1 MSRTLH
7 LNVFIHGRGHHEAA
21 WRHPRGTSA
30 SLTDIGYYEQIARI
44 SERGKFDS
52 VFFADHLTLGK
63 DVAHSARGGLEP
75 LTTLAALAQ
84 RTEHIGLI
92 ATASSTYTEPYNLA
106 RQFASLDHISNGRV
120 GWNIVTSWLKG
131 AAANYG
137 DTGQIDHDE
146 RYRRAFEYLDVVT
159 KLWDSWADDARVDD
173 PDSGVY
179 VDFDR
184 VRPTAHHGTYYHVE
198 GALNIPRSPQG
209 YPVLVQAGSSDAG
222 RQFAATYAEAVFT
235 AHLEQATAVEFRTDL
250 RRRAAALGRDPEQLA
265 VLPGLSPAIGSTEA
279 EAKRLWTELNEL
291 TVPEVGLAHL
301 SARFAGADFS
311 HLPLDERLSPDD
323 LPDPA
328 TVQGAQSRAELIH
341 GLVRRERPTL
351 RALLHTL
358 AGGRGHYI
366 TAGTPEQ
373 IADVVEEWFRNGAA
387 DGFNIMPPIL
397 PAVLEDFVDQV
408 VPELQRRG
416 LFRREYTADTLRGH
430 YGLSRPE
437 NRFFGEPGLP
447 REQTAV

>member
-21 WRHPRGTSA
+21 WRHPRGTTA
-30 SLTDIGYYEQIARI
+30 SLTDISYYERIAVLA
-44 SERGKFDS
+44 EQGKFDS
-52 VFFADHLTLGK
+52 VFFADHLTVGK
-63 DVAHSARGGLEP
+63 DIGHSARGGLEP
-75 LTTLAALAQ
+75 LTTLAALA
-84 RTEHIGLI
+84 RATENIGLI

-131 AAANYG
+131 AAANFG

-173 PDSGVY
+173 PASGIY
-179 VDFDR
+179 VDLER
-184 VRPTAHHGTYYHVE
+184 VRPIEHDGHYYHVK

-209 YPVLVQAGSSDAG
+209 RPVLVQAGSSEAG

-235 AHLEQATAVEFRTDL
+235 AHLEKATAVQFRTDL
-250 RRRAAALGRDPEQLA
+250 RQRAKAVGRDPERLL

-279 EAKRLWTELNEL
+279 EAQRLWTELNEL

-301 SARFAGADFS
+301 SARFGGADLS
-311 HLPLDERLSPDD
+311 HLSLDERLSPDD

-328 TVQGAQSRAELIH
+328 TVQGAQSRAELIRD
-341 GLVRRERPTL
+341 LVARERPTL
-351 RALLHTL
+351 RALLHKL

-373 IADVVEEWFRNGAA
+373 IADVVEDWFRDGAA
-387 DGFNIMPPIL
+387 DGFNVMPPIL
-397 PAVLEDFVDQV
+397 PAVLEDFVEQV

-416 LFRREYTADTLRGH
+416 LFRREYTARTLRGH
-430 YGLSRPE
+430 YGLPRPE
-437 NRFFGEPGLP
+437 SRFFGSSRTSEE
-447 REQTAV
+447 RVAV